1 MEKNQKQKQN
11 QREKGRM
18 NQLLLLYQ
26 QYRKQLEMIGVQVEL
41 LESTAG
47 EYGRARDT
55 IEEVGNAREGSEI
68 LVPIGG
74 NVFIYSTLKDSSRV
88 ITGIGG
94 NVAIEKKVDKAIDII
109 EKRIEDIRKEEKKL
123 GELAQ
128 KLQLK
133 LEEILKEIGE
143 KYSEEGQNVQIS

>member
-128 KLQLK
+128 KIQLK
-133 LEEILKEIGE
+133 LEEISTKIGE
-143 KYSEEGQNVQIS
+143 KYSKNQNVQIS

>member
-1 MEKNQKQKQN
+1 MEKNQKQN
-11 QREKGRM
+11 QREKEKM
-18 NQLLLLYQ
+18 NQLLLLHQ
-26 QYRKQLEMIGVQVEL
+26 QYRKQLEMIGAQVEL
-41 LESTAG
+41 LESTVG

-128 KLQLK
+128 KIQLK
-133 LEEILKEIGE
+133 LEEISTKIGE
-143 KYSEEGQNVQIS
+143 KYSKDQNVQIS

>member
-1 MEKNQKQKQN
+1 MEKNQKQN
-11 QREKGRM
+11 QREKEKM
-18 NQLLLLYQ
+18 NQLLLLHQ
-26 QYRKQLEMIGVQVEL
+26 QYRKQLEMIGAQVEL
-41 LESTAG
+41 LESTVG

-74 NVFIYSTLKDSSRV
+74 NVFIYSTLKDSSSV

-109 EKRIEDIRKEEKKL
+109 EKRIEDIRKEEKRL

-133 LEEILKEIGE
+133 LEEISTKIGE
-143 KYSEEGQNVQIS
+143 KYSKDQNVQIS

>member
-1 MEKNQKQKQN
+1 MEKNQKQN
-11 QREKGRM
+11 QREKEKM
-18 NQLLLLYQ
+18 NQLLLLHQ
-26 QYRKQLEMIGVQVEL
+26 QYRKQLEMIGAQVEL

>member
-1 MEKNQKQKQN
+1 MEKNQKQN
-11 QREKGRM
+11 QREKEKM
-18 NQLLLLYQ
+18 NQLLLLHQ
-26 QYRKQLEMIGVQVEL
+26 QYRKQLEMIGAQVEL
-41 LESTAG
+41 LESTVG

-109 EKRIEDIRKEEKKL
+109 EKRIEDIRKEEKRL

-133 LEEILKEIGE
+133 LEEISTKIGE
-143 KYSEEGQNVQIS
+143 KYSKDQNVQIS

>member
-1 MEKNQKQKQN
+1 MEKNQKQN
-11 QREKGRM
+11 QREKEKM
-18 NQLLLLYQ
+18 NQLLLLHQ
-26 QYRKQLEMIGVQVEL
+26 QYRKQLDMIGDQVEL
-41 LESTAG
+41 LESTVG

-74 NVFIYSTLKDSSRV
+74 NVFIYSTLKDSSSV

-109 EKRIEDIRKEEKKL
+109 EKRIEDIRKEEKRL

-133 LEEILKEIGE
+133 LEEISTEIGE
-143 KYSEEGQNVQIS
+143 KYSKDQNVQIS

>member
-1 MEKNQKQKQN
+1 MEKNQKQN
-11 QREKGRM
+11 QREKEKM
-18 NQLLLLYQ
+18 NQLLLLHQ
-26 QYRKQLEMIGVQVEL
+26 QYRKQLEMIGAQVEL
-41 LESTAG
+41 LESTVS

-74 NVFIYSTLKDSSRV
+74 NVFIYSTLKDSSSV

-109 EKRIEDIRKEEKKL
+109 EKRIEDIRKEEKRL

-133 LEEILKEIGE
+133 LEEISTKIGE
-143 KYSEEGQNVQIS
+143 KYSKDQNVQIS

>member
-1 MEKNQKQKQN
+1 MEKNQKQN
-11 QREKGRM
+11 QREKEKM
-18 NQLLLLYQ
+18 NQLLLLHQ
-26 QYRKQLEMIGVQVEL
+26 QYRKQLEMIGAQVEL
-41 LESTAG
+41 LESTVG

-74 NVFIYSTLKDSSRV
+74 NVFIYSTLKDSSSV

-109 EKRIEDIRKEEKKL
+109 EKRIEDIRKEEKRL

-133 LEEILKEIGE
+133 LEEISTKIG
-143 KYSEEGQNVQIS
+143 